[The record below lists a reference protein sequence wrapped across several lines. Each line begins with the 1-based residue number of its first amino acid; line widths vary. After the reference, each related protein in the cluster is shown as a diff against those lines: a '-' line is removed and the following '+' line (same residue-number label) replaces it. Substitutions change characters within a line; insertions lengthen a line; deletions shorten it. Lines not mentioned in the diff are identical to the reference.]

1 MIAVSAAAFGSFG
14 SFVAWFAAA
23 FGSFAGVPFVA
34 YYAVAESVVA
44 FGSSAAAVPSAVEV
58 QTTVD

>member
-1 MIAVSAAAFGSFG
+1 MIAVS
-14 SFVAWFAAA
+14 AAA

-44 FGSSAAAVPSAVEV
+44 FGSSAVAVPSAAEVE
-58 QTTVD
+58 TTVD